1 MPNRRHFLA
10 GATSTLAL
18 GMLPTIA
25 ASRLRRR
32 MMLGFGTYGT
42 PGLSTEEAIRL
53 VAASGYDSIELTVT
67 SGWDASPEMM
77 PAGRRDAIRDQLFE
91 SGLKLTSLME
101 SINPSGDASQ
111 GQQNLERLRA
121 SAELGHHLSPH
132 RPPQLQTVLGGGT
145 WQERR
150 QLFVDR
156 LGRWVELADETGTVI
171 SIKPHRGGA
180 MSRPSEAIWIF
191 AQLGKPRRL
200 RMVYDF
206 SHYIFRDMELE
217 QTIRESARF
226 TNQVVVK
233 DTVRTASGGTTFVLP
248 GEGGTIDYGLLLSS
262 FHRHGYRGDVS
273 CEVSSAVWRQQGYDP
288 LAAVKTCYRNM
299 SAAFEEA
306 GLRR

>member
-1 MPNRRHFLA
+1 
-10 GATSTLAL
+10 
-18 GMLPTIA
+18 
-25 ASRLRRR
+25 
-32 MMLGFGTYGT
+32 
-42 PGLSTEEAIRL
+42 
-53 VAASGYDSIELTVT
+53 
-67 SGWDASPEMM
+67 
-77 PAGRRDAIRDQLFE
+77 
-91 SGLKLTSLME
+91 
-101 SINPSGDASQ
+101 
-111 GQQNLERLRA
+111 
-121 SAELGHHLSPH
+121 
-132 RPPQLQTVLGGGT
+132 
-145 WQERR
+145 
-150 QLFVDR
+150 
-156 LGRWVELADETGTVI
+156 
-171 SIKPHRGGA
+171 

-226 TNQVVVK
+226 THQVVVK
-233 DTVRTASGGTTFVLP
+233 DKVRTASGGTTFVLP